1 MNNPF
6 AFFGKQI
13 YLYVLKVLKKYEV
26 YCTKNEKLLH
36 LVHLLGKKIFSINRR
51 EEHLE
56 KENAISFYYHRI
68 IIMGNDRPSE
78 DYLEPLFDAG
88 LSCAI

>member
-1 MNNPF
+1 M
-6 AFFGKQI
+6 
-13 YLYVLKVLKKYEV
+13 YLYVLIVLKKFV
-26 YCTKNEKLLH
+26 LHCTKNEKLLH
-36 LVHLLGKKIFSINRR
+36 FVHLLRKKIFSINRR

-78 DYLEPLFDAG
+78 DNLEPLFDAG
-88 LSCAI
+88 LSCVI